1 MNARVVDEEKEEAE
15 EEEKEEE
22 SLGYAQRYLPVQATD
37 CIA

>member
-1 MNARVVDEEKEEAE
+1 MNARVVDEEKEEAQE
-15 EEEKEEE
+15 EEEEE

>member
-15 EEEKEEE
+15 EEEEEE
-22 SLGYAQRYLPVQATD
+22 NLGYAQRYLPVQATD

>member
-15 EEEKEEE
+15 EEEEEE
-22 SLGYAQRYLPVQATD
+22 GSLGYAQRYLPVQATD

>member
-15 EEEKEEE
+15 EEEEEEE

>member
-1 MNARVVDEEKEEAE
+1 MNVRVVDEEKEEE
-15 EEEKEEE
+15 EEEEEE

>member
-15 EEEKEEE
+15 EEEVEE

>member
-1 MNARVVDEEKEEAE
+1 MNAWVVDEEKEEAE
-15 EEEKEEE
+15 EEEEEEE

>member
-1 MNARVVDEEKEEAE
+1 MNARVVDEEKEEVE
-15 EEEKEEE
+15 EEEEEE

>member
-1 MNARVVDEEKEEAE
+1 MNVRVVDEEKEEAE
-15 EEEKEEE
+15 EEDEEE